1 VGSTHRKAYEQWPD
15 DHLGPFDLLA
25 ITAETEVPH
34 AKLCAS
40 VTRRGLTIPADDVWV
55 AALAIQHG
63 QPILSLDQRFDEL
76 PGVRRIGF

>member
-1 VGSTHRKAYEQWPD
+1 
-15 DHLGPFDLLA
+15 
-25 ITAETEVPH
+25 VPH